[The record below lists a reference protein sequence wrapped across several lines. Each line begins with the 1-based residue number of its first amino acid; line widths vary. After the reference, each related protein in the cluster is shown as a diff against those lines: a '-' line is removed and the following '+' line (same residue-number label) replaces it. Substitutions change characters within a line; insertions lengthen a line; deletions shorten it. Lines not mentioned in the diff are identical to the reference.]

1 MSRSKLSNEL
11 GPKPGSAWSQSLQ
24 NNYGTPPIELVRG
37 KGARVWDSEGK
48 KYLDFLAGIATN
60 ILGHA
65 HPAITE
71 AVSTQVATLGH
82 TSNLYMSSQVIELAQ
97 KLQDLTGDPMARVF
111 FCNSG
116 TEANEAA
123 IKLSR
128 LTGRRRIVS
137 TIGSFHGRTS
147 GSLSITGQEAKRAP
161 FNPLL
166 SDVSFVPYGDLKAL
180 KKRVTRKTA
189 MVIVEPIQ
197 GENGVVTPPDG
208 YLAGVRDL
216 CNATG
221 ALFVIDAVQTGMGRT
236 GEWFGFEQEGA
247 TPDLIT
253 LAKGLGAGL
262 PLGAMITLGAKA
274 PQFEPGQHGSTFGGN
289 PIACAAA
296 SAAIDFIVEHNLLRA
311 VKRSGA
317 QLIEEIE
324 RLPGVQTV
332 RGRGLL
338 LGIVLTTPVA
348 ARLSAH
354 CMKNGLLVNAPNSLV
369 IRVAPP
375 LNITKKEIELFVKIF
390 SKSLTEVLEEQ
401 DV

>member
-1 MSRSKLSNEL
+1 
-11 GPKPGSAWSQSLQ
+11 
-24 NNYGTPPIELVRG
+24 
-37 KGARVWDSEGK
+37 
-48 KYLDFLAGIATN
+48 
-60 ILGHA
+60 
-65 HPAITE
+65 
-71 AVSTQVATLGH
+71 
-82 TSNLYMSSQVIELAQ
+82 
-97 KLQDLTGDPMARVF
+97 
-111 FCNSG
+111 
-116 TEANEAA
+116 
-123 IKLSR
+123 
-128 LTGRRRIVS
+128 
-137 TIGSFHGRTS
+137 
-147 GSLSITGQEAKRAP
+147 
-161 FNPLL
+161 
-166 SDVSFVPYGDLKAL
+166 
-180 KKRVTRKTA
+180 
-189 MVIVEPIQ
+189 
-197 GENGVVTPPDG
+197 
-208 YLAGVRDL
+208 
-216 CNATG
+216 
-221 ALFVIDAVQTGMGRT
+221 MGRT